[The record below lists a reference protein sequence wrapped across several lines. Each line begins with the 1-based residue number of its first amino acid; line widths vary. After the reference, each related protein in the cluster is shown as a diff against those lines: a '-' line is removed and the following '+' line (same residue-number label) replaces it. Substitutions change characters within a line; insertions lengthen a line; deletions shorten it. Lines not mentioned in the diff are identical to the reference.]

1 MPGELIPLSAIVLAM
16 GVAFWSMYLDYQ
28 KKRLQY
34 QERQLMI
41 ERGMTP
47 PALPPEGKRG
57 DPESPDDSLRR
68 GIVMSFLGLGL
79 GIGYVILVNSDGD
92 GPPPWLAGVGGAV
105 VGLIGIANLFYYA
118 IVRRNRIEGTPPSAP
133 EGQ

>member
-16 GVAFWSMYLDYQ
+16 GVAFLSMYLDYQ

-47 PALPPEGKRG
+47 PALLPEGKKGPRG
-57 DPESPDDSLRR
+57 SPDDSLLR
-68 GIVMSFLGLGL
+68 GIVMSFLGVGL
-79 GIGYVILVNSDGD
+79 GIGYVVLMNSGGD
-92 GPPPWLAGVGGAV
+92 GPPPWLAGVAAAV
-105 VGLIGIANLFYYA
+105 VGFIGVGNLVYYA
-118 IVRRNRIEGTPPSAP
+118 IAHRAARNADIAP
-133 EGQ
+133 LS